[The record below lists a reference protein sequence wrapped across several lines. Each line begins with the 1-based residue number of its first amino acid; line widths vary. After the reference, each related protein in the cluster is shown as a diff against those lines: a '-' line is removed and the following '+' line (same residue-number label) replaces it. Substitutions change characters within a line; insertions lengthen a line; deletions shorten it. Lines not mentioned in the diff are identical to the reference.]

1 MIRLKLQ
8 TRDSQQWRAKMVVT
22 LSALL
27 LIVVVVGVIYF
38 WTDFYVTG
46 GVQIVKEDWYLKF
59 EKAFLPADIWMSAC
73 ALAGAIG
80 LLTGQTYGLLFSL
93 LAGSSMIFLALIDIT
108 FNIQN
113 GFYRLVT
120 TSSQMK
126 LALFSNIAF
135 LGLGIAVIV
144 CLGPSLA
151 LV

>member
-1 MIRLKLQ
+1 M
-8 TRDSQQWRAKMVVT
+8 VT
-22 LSALL
+22 LAIL
-27 LIVVVVGVIYF
+27 LIVAVVGVIYF

-59 EKAFLPADIWMSAC
+59 ERAFLPADIWMAAC

-80 LLTGQTYGLLFSL
+80 LLAEQAYGLLFSL
-93 LAGSSMIFLALIDIT
+93 LAVSSVVFVALMDIT

-120 TSSQMK
+120 TSSPMK
-126 LALFSNIAF
+126 LELFANVGF

-144 CLGPSLA
+144 CLWPCLA
-151 LV
+151 LA